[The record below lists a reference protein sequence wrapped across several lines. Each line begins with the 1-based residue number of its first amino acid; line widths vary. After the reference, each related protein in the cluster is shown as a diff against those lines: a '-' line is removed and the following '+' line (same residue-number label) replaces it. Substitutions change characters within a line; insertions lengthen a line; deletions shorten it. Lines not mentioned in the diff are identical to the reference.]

1 MDSQKQLAHRFT
13 QMCENCQIPTTLVE
27 DHSAGDLICTNCGLV
42 LEARTIDESTEW
54 RTFSNSDG
62 NSQDPSRVGGPT
74 NPLLRDGG
82 LSTVIG
88 KGDSSGSAATALARL
103 QHRGSNPDRN
113 LISAFSAIGEM
124 ADRLG
129 LVPTIK
135 DRANENYR
143 DIAEHKSIRGRS
155 ASAIHAACLYIACR
169 QEDRPRTFKEICS
182 VARDTNTREIGR
194 CFSFI
199 TKALHNKL
207 QNELNQH
214 TLRPGD
220 LLRRY
225 CSTLGLAN
233 EIIRAVV
240 AAVERFLDLR
250 AAVGSSHKSQNSVA
264 AAGIYLITAAISSKV
279 EDMPDLKQISQ
290 IAGLAE
296 ATIKA
301 SYEDMYPHRHALLKD
316 LPKVFMEMLPPNY
329 DSLLPK
335 PKTEAQ

>member
-1 MDSQKQLAHRFT
+1 MNNNNQLSTRFT
-13 QMCENCQIPTTLVE
+13 QLCDNCQIPTTLVE
-27 DHSAGDLICTNCGLV
+27 DHAAGDLICQECGLV
-42 LEARTIDESTEW
+42 LESRTIDESTEW

-62 NSQDPSRVGGPT
+62 NSQDPSRVGGPS

-88 KGDSSGSAATALARL
+88 KGESAGSNATNLARL
-103 QHRGSNPDRN
+103 QNRGSNPDRN

-129 LVPTIK
+129 LVSTIK

-143 DIAEHKSIRGRS
+143 DIAELKSIRGRS

-194 CFSFI
+194 CFNFI
-199 TKALHNKL
+199 LKALNEKL
-207 QNELNQH
+207 QNELNKH

-225 CSTLGLAN
+225 CSSLGLPN
-233 EIIRAVV
+233 EVIRAVL
-240 AAVERFLDLR
+240 ALVERFLDLR
-250 AAVGSSHKSQNSVA
+250 AAKGSSHKSQNSVA
-264 AAGIYLITAAISSKV
+264 AAGIYLITTAISSKQ

-301 SYEDMYPHRHALLKD
+301 SYEDMYPHRVQLLKD
-316 LPKVFMEMLPPNY
+316 LPKVFMDLLPPNY
-329 DSLLPK
+329 DDYLPK
-335 PKTEAQ
+335 PKAEL